1 MITFT
6 GNPDDESGYARKC
19 TDAVF
24 AWLGMEFLSPEWNNA
39 YKALWM
45 EFPKEMK
52 HGWNLMDIKFV
63 EKPENYFDEFVALV
77 AKEKR
82 DKEDRAKLRTSRF
95 ARNPE
100 PFASSML
107 GSNCGTQECNGETMC
122 EDHYRQFVGL

>member
-45 EFPKEMK
+45 ELPKEMK
-52 HGWNLMDIKFV
+52 HGWNLMEIKFV

-82 DKEDRAKLRTSRF
+82 DKKDRAKY
-95 ARNPE
+95 
-100 PFASSML
+100 
-107 GSNCGTQECNGETMC
+107 NCGTETCNGEIMC
-122 EDHYRQFVGL
+122 DHHYRQFVGVY